1 MSSSVYIDLTESV
14 SQSDSDSLS
23 ELSDND
29 PGTRNDEIENDSDQ
43 LCASDC
49 CVVISDGED
58 KRYDQQCINLG
69 YG

>member
-29 PGTRNDEIENDSDQ
+29 PGNNEIESDSDQ
-43 LCASDC
+43 QCASDC
-49 CVVISDGED
+49 CVVISDCED
-58 KRYDQQCINLG
+58 KRWLYT
-69 YG
+69 